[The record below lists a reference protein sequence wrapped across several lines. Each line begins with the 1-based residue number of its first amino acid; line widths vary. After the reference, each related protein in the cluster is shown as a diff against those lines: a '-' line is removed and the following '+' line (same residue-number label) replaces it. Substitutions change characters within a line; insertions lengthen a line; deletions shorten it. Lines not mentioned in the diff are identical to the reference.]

1 MPVGTALRPSWR
13 RVLRLTDDS
22 HVVLIG
28 HLRQERDALLLR
40 IEQAKGVIQD
50 LIDTSNNAVAAQDEL
65 IAELDRENEFLKANA
80 KDQAAR
86 IVALEGEVERLTQ
99 GLFTAGW
106 RVVKDGQTYEYFEHD
121 PTDLP
126 PLANEERT

>member
-1 MPVGTALRPSWR
+1 M
-13 RVLRLTDDS
+13 TDDS

-86 IVALEGEVERLTQ
+86 IVALEGEVERLKGDDLNAARMMLAAWTEQ
-99 GLFTAGW
+99 A
-106 RVVKDGQTYEYFEHD
+106 RSQMPPHD

-126 PLANEERT
+126 PLANEDQP